1 MKAEVSLQTS
11 TLRSYLSI
19 PPYCQHHC
27 RSRRETLHGEPV
39 EKISSTAP
47 MNADSLKGT
56 QQSMITSTAWK
67 LHACRKL
74 CIQAPPRSLTENHPW
89 TQGGFIWASSP
100 SQVGYTPE
108 LSSGTVCVGNSK
120 VYRPVKPLNSSHYMV
135 LIAAYAKLLVSTG
148 RLKLRGGARNVGLQR
163 PSFQVFF

>member
-1 MKAEVSLQTS
+1 MV
-11 TLRSYLSI
+11 
-19 PPYCQHHC
+19 
-27 RSRRETLHGEPV
+27 GEPV

-120 VYRPVKPLNSSHYMV
+120 VYRPVKPLNSSHYMSSV
-135 LIAAYAKLLVSTG
+135 GVYPAVKLFCFTAWLADIDSQQSAAGLSGRQTNIRLSCGLILLG
-148 RLKLRGGARNVGLQR
+148 
-163 PSFQVFF
+163 